1 MTLTNQQIQNELLF
15 QKSQEI
21 TKELLEK
28 GLITS
33 EIAQRIEQ
41 ENRKLSRH
49 YWVHYCLNSLMCL
62 KLRANMHD

>member
-28 GLITS
+28 GQIG
-33 EIAQRIEQ
+33 
-41 ENRKLSRH
+41 
-49 YWVHYCLNSLMCL
+49 
-62 KLRANMHD
+62 RAHV

>member
-15 QKSQEI
+15 QKTQEI

-28 GLITS
+28 GLVTS

-41 ENRKLSRH
+41 ENRQTFPPL
-49 YWVHYCLNSLMCL
+49 LGSLM
-62 KLRANMHD
+62 H